1 MSNMDGFCRKKRQ
14 KGNTST
20 VHCAQSLTAYHAAAI
35 STESN
40 RSLNLGCLP
49 QGPESPC
56 SCSCH
61 GSVPLPFSCD
71 LPLSQPTTKMP
82 RWILLLAILQ
92 PRLPPLPKEHFYSL
106 ISRGAA
112 QMSHSSLDSYL
123 LRHIEDTADVE
134 GCIGLVVQDIAGLV
148 VSLRYEAVEL
158 LMLPL
163 TDVLGVQHPECLWR
177 SREMSSHQLSSHV
190 AS

>member
-1 MSNMDGFCRKKRQ
+1 
-14 KGNTST
+14 
-20 VHCAQSLTAYHAAAI
+20 
-35 STESN
+35 
-40 RSLNLGCLP
+40 
-49 QGPESPC
+49 
-56 SCSCH
+56 
-61 GSVPLPFSCD
+61 
-71 LPLSQPTTKMP
+71 
-82 RWILLLAILQ
+82 
-92 PRLPPLPKEHFYSL
+92 
-106 ISRGAA
+106 
-112 QMSHSSLDSYL
+112 MSHSSLDSYL
-123 LRHIEDTADVE
+123 LRHIEDAADVE